1 MEYFLKI
8 FNIIIIYLKKG
19 MIINMPNFYEPY
31 PCPYSPNSAMFN
43 LMNMYNPYGA
53 CPCCFNHKQH
63 NLESLG
69 QLTNPNMYYNDNMY
83 YNPDYT
89 NLNPMRSMDA
99 TELKDYGPKPFVT
112 NIEETTL
119 ENNNYRTALWT
130 GKHLQAT
137 LMKINVGEDIGLEI
151 HPDTDQFLRIEQ
163 GQGIAKMGA
172 TKDNLDFQ
180 RKVSD
185 NFAIFVPAGTWHNVI
200 NTGRVPL
207 KLYSI
212 YAPPHHP
219 HGIVE
224 QTKAIADIKEK

>member
-1 MEYFLKI
+1 
-8 FNIIIIYLKKG
+8 
-19 MIINMPNFYEPY
+19 MPNFYEPY
-31 PCPYSPNSAMFN
+31 PCPYNPNSTMFN
-43 LMNMYNPYGA
+43 LMNMYSPYHA
-53 CPCCFNHKQH
+53 CPCCFNPKQH
-63 NLESLG
+63 NLELLG
-69 QLTNPNMYYNDNMY
+69 QLANPNMYYNDNMC

-99 TELKDYGPKPFVT
+99 TELKDYGPKPFTT
-112 NIEETTL
+112 NIEEATL

-130 GKHLQAT
+130 GKHLQVT

-151 HPDTDQFLRIEQ
+151 HPDTDQFIRIEQ
-163 GQGIAKMGA
+163 GQGITKMGA

-185 NFAIFVPAGTWHNVI
+185 NSAIFVPAGTWHNVI

-207 KLYSI
+207 KVYTI

-219 HGIVE
+219 HGVVE
-224 QTKAIADIKEK
+224 RTKAIAEIKEK